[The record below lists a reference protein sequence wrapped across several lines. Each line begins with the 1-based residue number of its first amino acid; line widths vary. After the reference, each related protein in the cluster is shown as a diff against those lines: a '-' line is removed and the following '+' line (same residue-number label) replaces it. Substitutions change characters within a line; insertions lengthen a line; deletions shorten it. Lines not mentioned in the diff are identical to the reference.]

1 MKKAEQMNKL
11 EEQLKFLSK
20 MGLNDESIVDDLRMV
35 QTKAEHY
42 YILEKKI
49 ERWAYDK
56 EILDKGNTMAQA
68 EKTHEEV
75 LELMAAIND
84 DDKHEII
91 DALGD
96 ILVTIIIQAKM
107 QNVKLIDCLQV
118 AYNVISKRTGKMED
132 GKFKKD

>member
-1 MKKAEQMNKL
+1 MNKL